1 MAPGLRGD
9 VIIFLPQS
17 SFLTPHPLTA
27 ETSPEHP
34 ATGVRL
40 GCAEVAQD
48 EIPASLATGSSL
60 PLSDSKPHTTGW
72 QLALVLQAC

>member
-1 MAPGLRGD
+1 MGPGPRGD

-17 SFLTPHPLTA
+17 SFLTPHPVTA

-34 ATGVRL
+34 ATGVML
-40 GCAEVAQD
+40 GWAEAAQE